1 MQMRC
6 KVVLFYLYFIMQA
19 ACSIRQNLDS
29 GESNTAYTCSIED
42 VDDVVVIAYMNIIY
56 WTYIKWHIWGLYLW
70 NAIILH

>member
-42 VDDVVVIAYMNIIY
+42 VDDVVVTEYMNIIY
-56 WTYIKWHIWGLYLW
+56 
-70 NAIILH
+70 